1 MDKNRY
7 FETPKLQIALDLIN
21 LKTALKIA
29 LNVTKSVDIF
39 EAGTPLIKAEG
50 IKAVTELKKRLPD
63 KMVLADMKTLDV
75 GWVEV
80 TLASEAGADIVSVS
94 GLAPNEVIQESVKAA
109 REKNAI
115 LKADLLGVKEPLK
128 RAIELK
134 DLGVDMIC
142 VHTAIDQEKTG
153 VKFEEK
159 LDLVRSI
166 VERTGLIVSAA
177 GGLNLNNVGSM
188 IKAGAKVI
196 VVGRA
201 ITTCQEP
208 GRMAS
213 LFKEEINKNIRRI
226 ER

>member
-1 MDKNRY
+1 MDKDKY
-7 FETPKLQIALDLIN
+7 FGTPRLQIALDLLN
-21 LKTALKIA
+21 LETALKIA
-29 LNVTKSVDIF
+29 LKVVKSVDIF

-50 IKAVTELKKRLPD
+50 IRAVTELKKRLPD
-63 KMVLADMKTLDV
+63 KVVLADMKTLDV

-109 REKNAI
+109 REKNVV
-115 LKADLLGVKEPLK
+115 LKADLLGVKEQLK

-134 DLGVDMIC
+134 ELGVDMVC
-142 VHTAIDQEKTG
+142 AHTAIDQEKTG
-153 VKFEEK
+153 IRFEEK
-159 LDLVRSI
+159 VDLVRNI
-166 VERTGLIVSAA
+166 VNRTGLIVSAA
-177 GGLNLNNVGSM
+177 GGLNLNNVGSI

-208 GRMAS
+208 ERMAS
-213 LFKEEINKNIRRI
+213 LFKEEIDKNIG
-226 ER
+226 